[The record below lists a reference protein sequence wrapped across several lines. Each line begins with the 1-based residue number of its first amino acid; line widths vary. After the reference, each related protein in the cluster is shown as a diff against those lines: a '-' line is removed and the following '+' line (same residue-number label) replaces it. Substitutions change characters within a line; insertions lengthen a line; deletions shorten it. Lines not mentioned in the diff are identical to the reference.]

1 MFPIDVSINGPP
13 NEDIVFGFPGIAASW
28 PRLEGSVEIR
38 SKDGSL
44 QKISLVSIAL
54 YRTDTIHAPSS
65 KPGINAP
72 KKEQSFLIGQE
83 QSLFRTS
90 AGRAS
95 ETVVAMDLPFIY
107 EMPTNR
113 PLPASISL
121 GKNSV
126 ETTYKI
132 FVTVTYGSN
141 QIMHTS
147 HPIRIKRYDTLS
159 TFGSFKVP
167 VVKNVQSAD
176 HLVDVDYTYPVSSF
190 GPLDPV
196 QVYIKVAANPDI
208 GSKSKRVKLVKVSIQ
223 IVEVITYNPEG
234 DEPIEKRRKVVK
246 TTKQVDQKLS
256 RDFKFE
262 LSMDYPQYE
271 PKDKDSIV
279 AKERQDVPTI
289 AMSGFTAKSSLYRVE
304 YLLVIKAKFSGA
316 KDIESQGRITVSPF
330 GHATCMSF
338 MASIGKCVE
347 QAKRVDKKS
356 KPPVRLYRETDAG
369 ALWFLGVPPWAVKA

>member
-1 MFPIDVSINGPP
+1 MVPIDVSINGPP

-44 QKISLVSIAL
+44 QQISLVSIAL
-54 YRTDTIHAPSS
+54 YRTDSIHAPSS

-72 KKEQSFLIGQE
+72 KKDQSFLIGQE
-83 QSLFRTS
+83 QSLFQAS
-90 AGRAS
+90 AGRPAES
-95 ETVVAMDLPFIY
+95 VVAMDLPFIY

-121 GKNSV
+121 GKSTV
-126 ETTYKI
+126 ETTYRV
-132 FVTVTYGSN
+132 FVTVTYGNN

-167 VVKNVQSAD
+167 TIKSIQSAD
-176 HLVDVDYTYPVSSF
+176 HLVNLDFSYPVSSY

-196 QVYIKVAANPDI
+196 LVYIKVAPNPDL

-223 IVEVITYNPEG
+223 IIEVVTYNPEG
-234 DEPIEKRRKVVK
+234 DEPVEKRRKVIK
-246 TTKQVDQKLS
+246 STKNVDKKLAA
-256 RDFKFE
+256 DFSFE
-262 LSMDYPQYE
+262 LTMDFPQYE

-279 AKERQDVPTI
+279 AKERQDVPNI
-289 AMSGFTAKSSLYRVE
+289 ATTGFTAQASLYKVD
-304 YLLVIKAKFSGA
+304 YLLVVKAKFSGA
-316 KDIESQGRITVSPF
+316 KDIETEEKITVSPF

-347 QAKRVDKKS
+347 QASRVDKS
-356 KPPVRLYRETDAG
+356 NKPPFRLYRETDAN
-369 ALWFLGVPPWAVKA
+369 ALWFLGIPPWVVGK